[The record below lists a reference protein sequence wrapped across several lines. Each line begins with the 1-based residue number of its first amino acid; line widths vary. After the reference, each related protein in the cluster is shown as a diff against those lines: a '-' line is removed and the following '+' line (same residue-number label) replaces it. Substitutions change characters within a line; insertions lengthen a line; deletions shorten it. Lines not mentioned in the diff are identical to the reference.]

1 MVYWFHQE
9 DGMKNETD
17 WESLAFDAVLLWSW
31 PLLLAVVPL
40 LSWLT

>member
-17 WESLAFDAVLLWSW
+17 WESQAFDAVLFWSW
-31 PLLLAVVPL
+31 PLLLAAAAL
-40 LSWLT
+40 GTWLT

>member
-17 WESLAFDAVLLWSW
+17 WESLAFDVALIWSW
-31 PLLLAVVPL
+31 PLLLAAAAL
-40 LSWLT
+40 GTWHT